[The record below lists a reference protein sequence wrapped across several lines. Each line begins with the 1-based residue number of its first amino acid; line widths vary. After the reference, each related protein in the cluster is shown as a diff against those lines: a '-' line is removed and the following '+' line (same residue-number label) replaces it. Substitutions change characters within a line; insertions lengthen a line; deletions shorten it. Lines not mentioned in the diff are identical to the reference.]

1 MGRGRPQEIAARL
14 PAVTR
19 ALGPVARE
27 LVRGANLADRV
38 PLRALAIEFTGDD
51 GGDAGLLDGCALF
64 LLSQREADGRADSG
78 DVSPEW
84 FWMPH
89 FWDGPWTIVEF
100 AADLRTAAEAAV
112 RDIADA
118 LQVDPLYAKGLF
130 FDIVGREVVTGRQE
144 LAHST
149 GEDFVVFAAR
159 HQYFEAGVL
168 DSISWTAGE
177 RVTGELQRVG
187 LLPTQDEADSEGD
200 EWSRLE

>member
-1 MGRGRPQEIAARL
+1 MGRGRPHEVAVRL
-14 PAVTR
+14 PAVAR

-27 LVRGANLADRV
+27 LVRGANRV
-38 PLRALAIEFTGDD
+38 ELVSLRAVAIDFTGDD

-89 FWDGPWTIVEF
+89 FWDGPWTIVAF
-100 AADLRTAAEAAV
+100 ASDLRRSAEAAV
-112 RDIADA
+112 RDMADA
-118 LQVDPLYAKGLF
+118 LQIDPLFAKGLF
-130 FDIVGREVVTGRQE
+130 FDIVGREVVTNRDE

-159 HQYFEAGVL
+159 HQNFAIGVL
-168 DSISWTAGE
+168 DSISWTAGA

-187 LLPTQDEADSEGD
+187 LLPTQDEADGEGD